1 MKKINW
7 SGYKWITQ
15 ERWGAIHQDKSWCHY
30 DESAV
35 SIGKDKM
42 LHLQTKYQ
50 PKEFEIDDKKVISDF
65 AVGLVSSEE
74 DFGHGLFEIECKLPK
89 GKNLWPAF
97 WIWGVDSWP
106 PEVDFFEAYTNK
118 RGSYFS
124 PSLWPPAIWDV
135 QTNIHYRTSDN
146 EEGRG
151 SIGAKP
157 GWMGWKNPSKHFF
170 KYECL
175 WTPEFIEIKYNGK
188 VVKKFSDKKIM
199 EDINSQKQRVIIN
212 NHLRNGDN
220 KEQVTDFQVKS
231 FKYTSLSNI
240 K

>member
-15 ERWGAIHQDKSWCHY
+15 EVWGQVHEDKKWCYY
-30 DESAV
+30 DETAV
-35 SIGKDKM
+35 SVDSNEI
-42 LHLQTKYQ
+42 LHLLTHYN
-50 PKEFEIDDKKVISDF
+50 PNEFEIKGLKFTSPF
-65 AVGLVSSEE
+65 GVGLISSEE
-74 DFGHGLFEIECKLPK
+74 RFSHGLFEIECKLPK

-97 WIWGVDSWP
+97 WVWGADSWP
-106 PEVDFFEAYTNK
+106 PEIDFFEAYTNK

-124 PSLWPPAIWDV
+124 PSIWPPALWDV
-135 QTNIHYRTSDN
+135 QTNIHYRTTGN
-146 EEGRG
+146 KEGRS

-188 VVKKFSDKKIM
+188 VVKVFDDIKIM
-199 EDINSQKQRVIIN
+199 ADINSQKHRVIIN
-212 NHLRNGDN
+212 NQLRHDGNE
-220 KEQVTDFQVKS
+220 KQVSDFQIKS
-231 FKYTSLSNI
+231 FKYTPLN
-240 K
+240 KL